1 MIFRNAANDDH
12 LHNNKTQNRPTLSI
26 EINRHNV
33 KNDMLKVFSDESILS
48 FNIEVV
54 FKDNMGN
61 VEKGT
66 GSGLIREAFS
76 LFWNEAYDS
85 WMLGV
90 EKRIPFIRHD
100 YQRVQWEAVGRIL
113 VAGYQSCQYFPLQ
126 LSITFVAYCLFG
138 AAVVTD
144 AMLIDS
150 FKRYVCDTEREV
162 IEKCLKGEIEE
173 NDDALLKLLN
183 ELECKKVVK
192 KDSIV
197 KIVTKTAHKE
207 IIQRPQYVVESWS
220 FSMKQLKFF
229 FNSVEALDKI
239 YDELIPSNSK
249 AIARIEA
256 EVTCESDRKA
266 LKHLKRYIRGLDFAK
281 LSQFFLFVSGQS
293 CFYSQHC

>member
-1 MIFRNAANDDH
+1 MNEIFNLVIFIGNLRWPRRDIIFNIQFATSIFNSRLLFSIRDFYFQFATSVFNLRFPFFSRLLFSFRDFYFELAVSIYFRDFYFLSSVTLSQGSYPRWNRKCLFRNAANDDH

-126 LSITFVAYCLFG
+126 LSKCKTFVAYCLFG

-162 IEKCLKGEIEE
+162 IEKRLKG
-173 NDDALLKLLN
+173 
-183 ELECKKVVK
+183 
-192 KDSIV
+192 
-197 KIVTKTAHKE
+197 
-207 IIQRPQYVVESWS
+207 
-220 FSMKQLKFF
+220 
-229 FNSVEALDKI
+229 
-239 YDELIPSNSK
+239 
-249 AIARIEA
+249 
-256 EVTCESDRKA
+256 
-266 LKHLKRYIRGLDFAK
+266 
-281 LSQFFLFVSGQS
+281 
-293 CFYSQHC
+293 